1 MPEISICVR
10 LPRRT
15 ERGRF
20 DWEEMWSL
28 EPATVELDMKTDSE
42 IERDVKAELGWNP
55 DLKSTDIAISVK
67 DGVVTLAGFVPR
79 YIDKYEAEKAAKRV
93 AGVLAVANDIEIRL
107 PAVDERPDPEIA
119 REAVTALKNQLPFSY
134 ERIKAVVRNGWV
146 TLEGDVERQY
156 QRQTAERA
164 VRHLKGVKGIIND
177 IKIKP
182 RVEPSDIKQ
191 KIQEAFR
198 RSAEVDA
205 NQITRSSLLRPRTTG
220 SRLTM

>member
-1 MPEISICVR
+1 
-10 LPRRT
+10 
-15 ERGRF
+15 
-20 DWEEMWSL
+20 
-28 EPATVELDMKTDSE
+28 MKTDSE

-67 DGVVTLAGFVPR
+67 DGVVTFAGFVPR

-119 REAVTALKNQLPFSY
+119 REVVTALKNQLPFSH

-146 TLEGDVERQY
+146 TLEGDVEWQY
-156 QRQTAERA
+156 QRLTAERA
-164 VRHLKGVKGIIND
+164 VRPLKGVKGIIND
-177 IKIKP
+177 IKTKP

-205 NQITRSSLLRPRTTG
+205 NQITVETSGGEVILKGKVRSWVERDEAERVAWRAPGVTKVDDRIVVSPL
-220 SRLTM
+220 

>member
-1 MPEISICVR
+1 
-10 LPRRT
+10 
-15 ERGRF
+15 
-20 DWEEMWSL
+20 
-28 EPATVELDMKTDSE
+28 MKTDSE

-67 DGVVTLAGFVPR
+67 NGVVTLAGFVPR

-119 REAVTALKNQLPFSY
+119 REVVTTLKNQLPFSH

-146 TLEGDVERQY
+146 TLEGDVEWQY
-156 QRQTAERA
+156 QRLTAERA
-164 VRHLKGVKGIIND
+164 VRPLKGVKGIIND
-177 IKIKP
+177 IKTKP

-205 NQITRSSLLRPRTTG
+205 NQITVETSGGEVILKGKVRSWIERDEAERVAWRAPGVTKVDDRIVVSPL
-220 SRLTM
+220 

>member
-1 MPEISICVR
+1 
-10 LPRRT
+10 
-15 ERGRF
+15 
-20 DWEEMWSL
+20 
-28 EPATVELDMKTDSE
+28 MKTDSE

-119 REAVTALKNQLPFSY
+119 REVVTALKNQLPFSH

-146 TLEGDVERQY
+146 TLEGDVEWQY
-156 QRQTAERA
+156 QRLTAERA
-164 VRHLKGVKGIIND
+164 VRPLKGVKGIIND

-205 NQITRSSLLRPRTTG
+205 NQITVETSGGEVILKGKVRSWLERDEAERVAWRAPGVTKVDDRIVVSPL
-220 SRLTM
+220 

>member
-1 MPEISICVR
+1 
-10 LPRRT
+10 
-15 ERGRF
+15 
-20 DWEEMWSL
+20 
-28 EPATVELDMKTDSE
+28 MKTDSE

-119 REAVTALKNQLPFSY
+119 REVVTALKNQLPFSH

-146 TLEGDVERQY
+146 TLEGDVEWQY
-156 QRQTAERA
+156 QRLTAERA
-164 VRHLKGVKGIIND
+164 VRPLKGVKGIIND
-177 IKIKP
+177 IKTKP

-205 NQITRSSLLRPRTTG
+205 NQITVETSGGEVILKGKVRSWIERDEAERVAWRAPGVTKVDDRIVVSPL
-220 SRLTM
+220 

>member
-1 MPEISICVR
+1 
-10 LPRRT
+10 
-15 ERGRF
+15 
-20 DWEEMWSL
+20 
-28 EPATVELDMKTDSE
+28 MKTDSE

-119 REAVTALKNQLPFSY
+119 REVVTALKNQLPFSH

-146 TLEGDVERQY
+146 TLEGDVEWQY
-156 QRQTAERA
+156 QRLTAERA
-164 VRHLKGVKGIIND
+164 VRPLKGVKGIIND
-177 IKIKP
+177 IKTKP

-191 KIQEAFR
+191 KIQQAFR
-198 RSAEVDA
+198 RSAEVDS
-205 NQITRSSLLRPRTTG
+205 NQITVETSGGEVILKGKVRSWVERDEAERVAWRAPGVTKVDDRIVVSPL
-220 SRLTM
+220 

>member
-1 MPEISICVR
+1 
-10 LPRRT
+10 
-15 ERGRF
+15 
-20 DWEEMWSL
+20 
-28 EPATVELDMKTDSE
+28 MKTDSE

-146 TLEGDVERQY
+146 TLEGDVEWQY
-156 QRQTAERA
+156 QRLTAERA
-164 VRHLKGVKGIIND
+164 VRPLKGVKGIIND
-177 IKIKP
+177 IKTKP

-205 NQITRSSLLRPRTTG
+205 NQITVETSGGEVILKGKVRSWLERDEAERVAWRAPGVTKVDDRIVVSPL
-220 SRLTM
+220 

>member
-1 MPEISICVR
+1 
-10 LPRRT
+10 
-15 ERGRF
+15 
-20 DWEEMWSL
+20 
-28 EPATVELDMKTDSE
+28 MKTDSE

-119 REAVTALKNQLPFSY
+119 REVVTALKNQLPFSH

-146 TLEGDVERQY
+146 TLEGDVEWQY
-156 QRQTAERA
+156 QRLTAERA
-164 VRHLKGVKGIIND
+164 VRPLKGAKGIIND
-177 IKIKP
+177 IKTKP

-205 NQITRSSLLRPRTTG
+205 NQITVETSGGEVILKGKVRSWLERDEAERVAWRAPGVTKVDDRIVVSPL
-220 SRLTM
+220 